1 MVYPISEAIERLM
14 AEAVDI
20 ETGEILLTDEE
31 LQQKLDCIQMEFDSK
46 VVELRNEYIN
56 LLAEADAIK
65 AERQKLA
72 KRQKVAEAAAE
83 RTKRFLAYLLK
94 GEKFQNGAAKISYRR
109 SEEIVCDDDFIE
121 WAAVHCPDYLNY
133 KEPEPR
139 KTDIKNA
146 MKRGEV
152 FEHVTLQQKNNI
164 IVR

>member
-1 MVYPISEAIERLM
+1 MIYPISDAIERLL
-14 AEAVDI
+14 AEAVDE
-20 ETGEILLTDEE
+20 ETGEVLLSDEE
-31 LQQKLDCIQMEFDSK
+31 LQQKLDQLHLDFDSK
-46 VVELRNEYIN
+46 VIELRNEFIN
-56 LLAEADAIK
+56 RTAEAEALK

-83 RTKRFLAYLLK
+83 RAKRFLAYLLK

-109 SEEIVCDDDFIE
+109 SEELVCDDDFIE
-121 WAAVHCPDYLNY
+121 WAAVHCPDYLSY

-146 MKRGEV
+146 LKRGEV
-152 FEHVTLQQKNNI
+152 IEHVTLQQKNNI